1 MSFRTL
7 KIAAI
12 TGLSLLTTH
21 SSLLAA
27 SAPAAAFSPELFRGL
42 AGKSS
47 EEIRLAGIAALNPGR
62 LLNEAPKVVRP
73 VVAESRKTR
82 SAELPR
88 GGAYLRLYTLDTGS
102 VRERAGKTPLV
113 VDCRYLATGPEDRDA
128 CLALGGALA
137 GGVSPKLVVHGDY
150 PVPTLPSA
158 GVAEPAKAPVLVIV
172 NRLTSGPLE
181 AVLAALQ
188 ADGKVFLIGG
198 PTAGETGVF
207 KPLENH
213 AGRWA
218 ISGEI
223 FAEGGASLV
232 GVGVT
237 PKFPV
242 KVSPE
247 EEFLSWQ
254 LVERGAPLAGVLR
267 RDSIGKTE
275 SAATPAKDTESG
287 NGKATAHTDAT
298 DPALQRAQDVL
309 AALQVLGGV
318 ALSEKR

>member
-1 MSFRTL
+1 MRVPFLILHSCVFATGAF
-7 KIAAI
+7 AAE
-12 TGLSLLTTH
+12 
-21 SSLLAA
+21 
-27 SAPAAAFSPELFRGL
+27 FSPELFPGL
-42 AGKSS
+42 AGKSA
-47 EEIRLAGIAALNPGR
+47 EDIRLAGIAALNPGR
-62 LLNEAPKVVRP
+62 LVNEAPKVVRP
-73 VVAESRKTR
+73 LVAESRKTR
-82 SAELPR
+82 AAELPR
-88 GGAYLRLYTLDTGS
+88 GGAYLRLYTLDTSS

-137 GGVSPKLVVHGDY
+137 GGGLPKLAVRGDY
-150 PVPTLPSA
+150 PAPTLPSA

-188 ADGKVFLIGG
+188 ADGKIFLIGG

-207 KPLENH
+207 KPLANP

-223 FAEGGASLV
+223 FPEGGASLV

-254 LVERGAPLAGVLR
+254 LVERGSPLAGVLR

-275 SAATPAKDTESG
+275 SATTPAKDSESG
-287 NGKATAHTDAT
+287 NGKSTAHADAT

-318 ALSEKR
+318 ALSGKR